1 MADDLTPRTAELI
14 AALRDQARA
23 KYRRILADD
32 DDAEECANRVAEIWT
47 EAAAATGGD
56 ISSARGIVALR
67 ARLSCGVA
75 LGASIEEWRL
85 EARALAIA
93 EFERGLI
100 GDKVQ

>member
-32 DDAEECANRVAEIWT
+32 DAEECANRVAEIWT

-56 ISSARGIVALR
+56 IFSARGIVALL
-67 ARLSCGVA
+67 ARLSCEVA
-75 LGASIEEWRL
+75 LLASIEEWRL
-85 EARALAIA
+85 EGLSLAIA

>member
-56 ISSARGIVALR
+56 IFSARGIVAVL
-67 ARLSCGVA
+67 ARLSCEVA
-75 LGASIEEWRL
+75 LLASIEEWRL
-85 EARALAIA
+85 EGLALAIA